1 MDVKRLWL
9 NLAMTAVIATGAG
22 VAAASAGQ
30 EPQSR
35 NGGTVIQKGPERP
48 RPSVDARIT
57 PMPQKGPE
65 RPRGRLEA
73 APTTEAAEAETGS
86 RPRGGFT
93 LKFGGSRPH

>member
-1 MDVKRLWL
+1 MGVKRLWL
-9 NLAMTAVIATGAG
+9 NLAMTAVIATGVG
-22 VAAASAGQ
+22 AAAAGQ

-35 NGGTVIQKGPERP
+35 NGGTAPQKGPERP
-48 RPSVDARIT
+48 RPSADATIT

-73 APTTEAAEAETGS
+73 APGTEATEVEAGS